1 MFWLMLTCRVALEP
15 AKASRTRRASAR
27 GRQHLLRPC
36 RATAAEELEQMP
48 LKALLFDCDG
58 ESHVDTG
65 WALPT
70 IVLPQCHASLVFVA
84 PNIYGCIAGVI
95 LLSEE
100 LHRVAYN
107 AAFENFDVRPNGKDE
122 IANW

>member
-58 ESHVDTG
+58 ESHVDTWMG
-65 WALPT
+65 LANHSSASMSCKPCLRC
-70 IVLPQCHASLVFVA
+70 PQHLWVYCRCHLVVGGVA
-84 PNIYGCIAGVI
+84 QGGIQC
-95 LLSEE
+95 S
-100 LHRVAYN
+100 
-107 AAFENFDVRPNGKDE
+107 F
-122 IANW
+122 